1 VLDLDALRG
10 FFSLL
15 RARFEQERDTLN
27 ALDAEVGDGD
37 HGYTVSRA
45 FTAAELAVQASCA
58 DVGTLFDTA
67 SETLA
72 VAAGGAIGPLL
83 AAFFAEGGVLLRGK
97 QQLNSADLAAFFAGG
112 LEAVQQIGGAQP
124 GQKTLVDALAPAAQA
139 LAEHSQEPPASAL
152 AVAATAARQGA
163 ELTRGMVAMH
173 GRARFLGERSASYQD
188 AGATSLAILVET
200 LHDVAV
206 GTAIPPLPAGQ
217 AEHLPPPPA
226 KFINQPANLIAEEL
240 EGMALAYPALLHYVP
255 PDILVR
261 AQPKAAGKVALAIG
275 HGGGHTPSM
284 GGFVGPGLLDADA
297 YGPIFTCAPGVRI
310 AEAIRRANRGAGVV
324 LLISNHT
331 GDVLNARL
339 ALRRAS
345 QEGIAVEGVLL
356 GDDIATAPRSRLE
369 ERRGL
374 GGLLFSLKIGGA
386 AAEQGLSLADVAAL
400 MRAANERTATLMVAA
415 RPPTHPV
422 SGQPMFEMPPGQIEV
437 GAGVHGEAGVYRGA
451 HLHADALIDML
462 IQRLLEDLNP
472 LLEKRVLSFLNGA
485 GGTSLMELH
494 ILNRRV
500 HHALRAHGLEVA
512 GSVVGSFFTTQEM
525 AGFSL
530 SLYALDSASQP
541 LWDWPAQGPYF
552 RWPVG

>member
-1 VLDLDALRG
+1 MLDLPTLRG

-15 RARFEQERDTLN
+15 RARLEQECDSLN

-37 HGYTVSRA
+37 HGYTISRA
-45 FTAAELAVQASCA
+45 FVAAESAAQAECA
-58 DVGTLFDTA
+58 DIGALFDRVAEALAA
-67 SETLA
+67 S
-72 VAAGGAIGPLL
+72 AGGAIGPLL
-83 AAFFAEGGVLLRGK
+83 AAFFAEGGTLLRGK
-97 QQLNSADLAAFFAGG
+97 QQLDSVDLAAFFAGA
-112 LEAVQQIGGAQP
+112 LEAVQQIGGAVP
-124 GQKTLVDALAPAAQA
+124 GQKTLVDALSPAAQA
-139 LAEHSQEPPASAL
+139 LAEHSQEPPSRAL
-152 AVAATAARQGA
+152 AAAALAARRGA
-163 ELTRGMVAMH
+163 ESTRGMVAAH
-173 GRARFLGERSASYQD
+173 GRARFLAERSAGYQD

-200 LHDVAV
+200 LRDVAN
-206 GTAIPPLPAGQ
+206 GAAIPPLSASQ
-217 AEHLPPPPA
+217 AEQLPPPPG
-226 KFINQPANLIAEEL
+226 KFINQPSNLIAEEL
-240 EGMALAYPALLHYVP
+240 EGMALTYPRLLRYVP
-255 PDILVR
+255 PDILLR

-284 GGFVGPGLLDADA
+284 GGFVGPGLLDADV

-310 AEAIRRANRGAGVV
+310 AEAIRHADRGAGVV
-324 LLISNHT
+324 LLISNHA

-356 GDDIATAPRSRLE
+356 GDDIATAPRSRLD

-386 AAEQGLSLADVAAL
+386 AAEQGLSLVEVAAL

-415 RPPTHPV
+415 RPPTHPI

-451 HLHADALIDML
+451 HLHADALIDL
-462 IQRLLEDLNP
+462 IVQKLLEDLNP

-494 ILNRRV
+494 VLNRRV
-500 HHALRAHGLEVA
+500 HHVLRSQGLEVA

-530 SLYALDSASQP
+530 SLYALDSDSQP
-541 LWDWPAQGPYF
+541 FWEWPAQGPYF
-552 RWPVG
+552 RWPIG

>member
-15 RARFEQERDTLN
+15 RARFEQERDALN

-45 FTAAELAVQASCA
+45 FAAAELAVQAGCA
-58 DVGTLFDTA
+58 DIGALLDTA
-67 SETLA
+67 SEALA

-139 LAEHSQEPPASAL
+139 LAEHSLEPPASAL
-152 AVAATAARQGA
+152 AVAAIAARQGA
-163 ELTRGMVAMH
+163 ELTRGMAAMH
-173 GRARFLGERSASYQD
+173 GRARFLGERSAGYQD

-200 LHDVAV
+200 LHDLAV
-206 GTAIPPLPAGQ
+206 GTAIPSLPSGQ
-217 AEHLPPPPA
+217 AEQLPPPG

-240 EGMALAYPALLHYVP
+240 EGMALTYPALLHYVP

-261 AQPKAAGKVALAIG
+261 AQPKAAGKAALAIG

-284 GGFVGPGLLDADA
+284 GGFVGPGLLDADV

-310 AEAIRRANRGAGVV
+310 AEAIRRADRGAGVV

-345 QEGIAVEGVLL
+345 QEGIVVEGVLL

-386 AAEQGLSLADVAAL
+386 AAEQGLPLADVAAL

-541 LWDWPAQGPYF
+541 FWDWPAQGPYF

>member
-1 VLDLDALRG
+1 MLDLHTLRG

-15 RARFEQERDTLN
+15 RARLTQECEALN

-37 HGYTVSRA
+37 HGFTISRA
-45 FTAAELAVQASCA
+45 FAAVELAVQADCA
-58 DVGTLFDTA
+58 DVGTLLDRA
-67 SETLA
+67 SEALA
-72 VAAGGAIGPLL
+72 ASAGGAIGPLL
-83 AAFFAEGGVLLRGK
+83 AAFFAEGGILLRGK
-97 QQLNSADLAAFFAGG
+97 QQLNSADLAAFFASG
-112 LEAVQQIGGAQP
+112 LEAIQQIGGAEP
-124 GQKTLVDALAPAAQA
+124 GQKTLVDALAPAART
-139 LAEHSQEPPASAL
+139 LSEHSTEPPATAL
-152 AVAATAARQGA
+152 TAAATAARQGA
-163 ELTRGMVAMH
+163 ESTRGMVAIH
-173 GRARFLGERSASYQD
+173 GRARFLAERSANYQD

-200 LHDVAV
+200 LRDAVA
-206 GTAIPPLPAGQ
+206 GASIPSLPAGQ
-217 AEHLPPPPA
+217 AEPLPPPPG
-226 KFINQPANLIAEEL
+226 KFINQPVDLIAEEL
-240 EGMALAYPALLHYVP
+240 EGMALTYPSLLQHVP
-255 PDILVR
+255 PDILLR
-261 AQPKAAGKVALAIG
+261 AQPKAVGKVGLAIG

-284 GGFVGPGLLDADA
+284 GGFVGPGLLDADI
-297 YGPIFTCAPGVRI
+297 YGPIFTCASGVRI
-310 AEAIRRANRGAGVV
+310 AEAIRHADHGAGVV

-386 AAEQGLSLADVAAL
+386 AAEQGLSLAEVAAL

-415 RPPTHPV
+415 RPPTHPL

-437 GAGVHGEAGVYRGA
+437 GAGVHGEAGVYRGT
-451 HLHADALIDML
+451 HLHADTLIDM
-462 IQRLLEDLNP
+462 IVQRLLEDLNP

-500 HHALRAHGLEVA
+500 HHVLRAQGLEVA

-530 SLYALDSASQP
+530 SLYALDSASLP
-541 LWDWPAQGPYF
+541 FWDRPAQGPYF
-552 RWPVG
+552 RWPIG